1 MTIASRVKE
10 YIAAQD
16 VAWDAVPHP
25 ASATCAE
32 AARAALLP
40 EGRIAKAVLLEDDS
54 GYLLAVIGAN
64 HNLDVEALGGAL
76 RRDLRIANEYELEEL
91 FRDCEP
97 GAVPPLGAAYG
108 IPTVW
113 DDSLGDRRDVYFE
126 GGDHRTLVHTTGDD
140 FRKLMHAAWPLRY
153 YLH

>member
-1 MTIASRVKE
+1 VKQ
-10 YIAAQD
+10 YISAQD
-16 VAWDAVPHP
+16 VDWDPVLHGE
-25 ASATCAE
+25 SANSAE
-32 AARAALLP
+32 TARAALLP
-40 EGRIAKAVLLEDDS
+40 EGRIAKAVLLEDDD
-54 GYLLAVIGAN
+54 GYVLAVIGAN
-64 HNLDVEALGGAL
+64 HTLDVEALGGAL
-76 RRDLRIANEYELEEL
+76 RRELRLASEYELEEL

-126 GGDHRTLVHTTGDD
+126 AGDHRTLVHMSGAD

>member
-1 MTIASRVKE
+1 MTIAHRVKQ
-10 YIAAQD
+10 YIDNQD
-16 VAWDAVPHP
+16 VAWDAVTHP
-25 ASATCAE
+25 ESEGSAAT
-32 AARAALLP
+32 ARAALLP
-40 EGRIAKAVLLEDDS
+40 EGRIAKAVLLEDDA

-64 HNLDVEALGGAL
+64 HTLDVEALGGVL
-76 RRDLRIANEYELEEL
+76 RRELRLAGEYELEEL

-97 GAVPPLGAAYG
+97 GAVPPLGQAYG

-126 GGDHRTLVHTTGDD
+126 GGDHCTLVHTSGED
-140 FRKLMHAAWPLRY
+140 FRKLMQGARPLRY

>member
-1 MTIASRVKE
+1 MTIAYRVKQ
-10 YIAAQD
+10 YINSQD
-16 VAWDAVPHP
+16 IAWDAVAHGET
-25 ASATCAE
+25 ATSSE
-32 AARAALLP
+32 TARAALLP
-40 EGRIAKAVLLEDDS
+40 EGRIAKAVLLEDDG

-64 HNLDVEALGGAL
+64 HSLDVDALGSAL
-76 RRDLRIANEYELEEL
+76 QRELRLAPEYELEEL
-91 FRDCEP
+91 FGDCEP

-126 GGDHRTLVHTTGDD
+126 AGDHRTLVHTSGSD
-140 FRKLMHAAWPLRY
+140 FKKLMRAAWPLRY